1 MGTVNAT
8 LLFAEPN
15 TNWVNATFLR
25 MGDLKVVKPSPAPG
39 RLYPLFAARGESPA
53 SRGVLIL
60 THPGEV
66 GDDEV
71 KQ

>member
-15 TNWVNATFLR
+15 TNWVNATFLCVTSQR
-25 MGDLKVVKPSPAPG
+25 SISWATAKRP
-39 RLYPLFAARGESPA
+39 RGEFPA

-60 THPGEV
+60 THPEEV